1 MDALDLC
8 DPQTDRDITLSMQTR
23 SRQPKTLDAMN
34 LTFVVDSGCTRC
46 ALPKQFFRGVKPSN
60 TTILTSSN
68 GENAAPLFRCEGM
81 PRLQAGEATPETRE
95 IIGIDGPPCLSLGM
109 QVETSRQRAG
119 FWYGKQFQGYIWGD
133 YAKKIDQLV
142 KEAHNAGQVTHTPAH
157 NYVP

>member
-1 MDALDLC
+1 MALDRLDQDDYQYHVGRPFRIGEFVLNSIERASADRATSILDALDLC

-68 GENAAPLFRCEGM
+68 GENAAPLFRCHASAMLLAM
-81 PRLQAGEATPETRE
+81 PLRRGLR
-95 IIGIDGPPCLSLGM
+95 CLA
-109 QVETSRQRAG
+109 R
-119 FWYGKQFQGYIWGD
+119 
-133 YAKKIDQLV
+133 
-142 KEAHNAGQVTHTPAH
+142 
-157 NYVP
+157 